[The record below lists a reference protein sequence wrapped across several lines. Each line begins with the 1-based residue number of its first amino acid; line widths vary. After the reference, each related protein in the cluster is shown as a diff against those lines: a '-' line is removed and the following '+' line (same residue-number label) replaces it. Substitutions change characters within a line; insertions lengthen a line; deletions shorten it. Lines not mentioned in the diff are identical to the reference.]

1 MTSPMTFQVIHQPNS
16 SGARSPFHVVE
27 ATTGREVE
35 WVNRFLDRECARCL
49 AETTLRSYA
58 MDLLHF
64 LRWWGGVNQT
74 DAMAENSLA
83 SVLPD
88 YIRFQAGQQP
98 RPAPATSNRRVIVVG
113 CALRNEFPDVAC
125 AAEPG
130 FSHFFWLR
138 SSLGCGRFRPA
149 RSRFRVKEPKRIPT
163 ALSVD
168 QVAKFWSGFHTVRDL
183 AIVGLMLLQG
193 LRSKEI
199 IALNLEDVQLAE
211 SRICVQGKGNKLRL
225 LPLGSETVHLLDHY
239 LRLERPTACGK
250 ALFVSLK
257 GPARGTR
264 ITSAGLRSLFRYH
277 RRTSGVSGAHPH
289 RFRHTFASDM
299 VRAGISLPAL
309 MQLMGHASIA
319 TTMIYVQVS
328 PRDVMEQYARAV
340 ARRLLPVPP
349 VQS

>member
-1 MTSPMTFQVIHQPNS
+1 MTFQVIHQPKGG
-16 SGARSPFHVVE
+16 GARSPFHVVE
-27 ATTGREVE
+27 TTTGREVE
-35 WVNRFLDRECARCL
+35 WVNRFLDRECVRCL
-49 AETTLRSYA
+49 AETTLRGYA

-64 LRWWGGVNQT
+64 VRWWTGVNQT
-74 DAMAENSLA
+74 DTVTESTLA
-83 SVLPD
+83 SALPD
-88 YIRFQAGQQP
+88 YLRFQAGQQP
-98 RPAPATSNRRVIVVG
+98 RPAPATINRRVIVAG
-113 CALRNEFPDVAC
+113 CALRNEFPDAAC
-125 AAEPG
+125 TADSG

-168 QVAKFWSGFHTVRDL
+168 QVAKFWSGFRTARDL

-193 LRSKEI
+193 LRSKEV
-199 IALNLEDVQLAE
+199 IALNLEDVQLTE
-211 SRICVQGKGNKLRL
+211 SRICVQGKGNKLRP
-225 LPLGSETVHLLDHY
+225 LPLASETVHLLDHY
-239 LRLERPTACGK
+239 LRLERPAACSP

-257 GPARGTR
+257 GPARGAR
-264 ITSAGLRSLFRYH
+264 ITPAGLRSLFRYH
-277 RRTSGVSGAHPH
+277 RRTSGVSDAHPH

-309 MQLMGHASIA
+309 MQLMGHASIS

-328 PRDVMEQYARAV
+328 PRDVMEQYTRAV
-340 ARRLLPVPP
+340 AQRLQPVPP

>member
-1 MTSPMTFQVIHQPNS
+1 MTFQVIHQPRG
-16 SGARSPFHVVE
+16 GARSPFHIVE
-27 ATTGREVE
+27 TQSGREVQ
-35 WVNRFLDRECARCL
+35 WVNRFLDRECVRCL

-64 LRWWGGVNQT
+64 VRWWARVQQS
-74 DAMAENSLA
+74 DAVPENALA
-83 SVLPD
+83 SALPD

-98 RPAPATSNRRVIVVG
+98 RPAPATINRRVIVVG
-113 CALRNEFPDVAC
+113 CALRNEFPDA
-125 AAEPG
+125 AGTAEPG

-138 SSLGCGRFRPA
+138 SSLGSGRFRPA
-149 RSRFRVKEPKRIPT
+149 RSRFRVKEPKRLPT

-168 QVAKFWSGFHTVRDL
+168 QVAKFWSGFHTARDL

-193 LRSKEI
+193 LRSKEVI
-199 IALNLEDVQLAE
+199 TLNLEDVQLAE
-211 SRICVQGKGNKLRL
+211 SRICVHGKGSKIRL
-225 LPLGSETVHLLDHY
+225 LPLASEAVHLLDHY
-239 LRLERPTACGK
+239 LRLERPAACGP

-264 ITSAGLRSLFRYH
+264 ITPAGLRSLFRYH

-299 VRAGISLPAL
+299 VCAGISLPVL
-309 MQLMGHASIA
+309 MQLMGHANIS

-328 PRDVMEQYARAV
+328 PRDVIEQYARAV
-340 ARRLLPVPP
+340 ARRLRPLPP